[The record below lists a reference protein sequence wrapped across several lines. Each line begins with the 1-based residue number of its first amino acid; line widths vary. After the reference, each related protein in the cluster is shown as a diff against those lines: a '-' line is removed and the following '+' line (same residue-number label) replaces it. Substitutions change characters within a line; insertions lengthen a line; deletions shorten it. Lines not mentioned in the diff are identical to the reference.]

1 MLRSYLT
8 LFALVTAITVSAAH
22 ADTYS
27 WTDEQGTV
35 NFSED
40 LGSVPKQFRKKARKI
55 QDTEPQPEE
64 QPASEPEAGKA
75 PKAAPTTA
83 TSNGQYPDEKFAGKT
98 YGQWEKDLRDRE
110 AAMAAVRQEIDE
122 IDRELQAGTSKTNE
136 LREKRA
142 SLLAQF
148 RQMKTEYD
156 QTIESA
162 RQAGLQVNIEK

>member
-1 MLRSYLT
+1 MLRTYVT
-8 LFALVTAITVSAAH
+8 ICALLVVVTAST
-22 ADTYS
+22 ADAVTYS

-64 QPASEPEAGKA
+64 QPVPSPDAGKA
-75 PKAAPTTA
+75 PKVAPTAADSDGGSTD
-83 TSNGQYPDEKFAGKT
+83 GKYAGKT

-110 AAMAAVRQEIDE
+110 AAMAAVRKEIDE
-122 IDRELQAGTSKTNE
+122 IDGQLRTGTAKTKV
-136 LREKRA
+136 LLEKRA
-142 SLLAQF
+142 GLLAQF
-148 RQMKTEYD
+148 KQMKVEYD
-156 QTIESA
+156 QLIESA

>member
-40 LGSVPKQFRKKARKI
+40 LGSVPKQFRKKARRT
-55 QDTEPQPEE
+55 QDSEPLPEE
-64 QPASEPEAGKA
+64 QPAAARNAGKV
-75 PKAAPTTA
+75 PKGAPTA
-83 TSNGQYPDEKFAGKT
+83 ADSEGGSPDGKFAGKT
-98 YGQWEKDLRDRE
+98 YGEWVQDLRDRE
-110 AAMAAVRQEIDE
+110 KAMAAVRKEIDE
-122 IDRELQAGTSKTNE
+122 IDSQLQAGTTKAKE
-136 LREKRA
+136 LLEKRA
-142 SLLAQF
+142 ALLAQF
-148 RQMKTEYD
+148 KQMKTEYD

-162 RQAGLQVNIEK
+162 RRAGLQVNIEK